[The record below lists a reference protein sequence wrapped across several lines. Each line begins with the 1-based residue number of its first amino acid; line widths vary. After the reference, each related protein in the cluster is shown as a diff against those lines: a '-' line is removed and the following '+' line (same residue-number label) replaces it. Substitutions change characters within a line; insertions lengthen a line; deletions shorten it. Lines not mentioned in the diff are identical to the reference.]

1 VIGEISMH
9 VARPAFRLAART
21 MSYLSN
27 QPTPEQV
34 ERHAEYAEMLR
45 IKRGFEFRY
54 CPANRHYAWKSGS
67 DCFSEESLV
76 RGYLNLSHYLDDH
89 GRQP

>member
-1 VIGEISMH
+1 MSRSEF
-9 VARPAFRLAART
+9 ALAART
-21 MSYLSN
+21 ASYLSN

-45 IKRGFEFRY
+45 IETGFEFVY
-54 CPANRHYAWKSGS
+54 CPANRHYAWKDGH

-76 RGYLNLSHYLDDH
+76 RGYLNRS
-89 GRQP
+89 R

>member
-1 VIGEISMH
+1 MIGDALH
-9 VARPAFRLAART
+9 ARHAFRVAART
-21 MSYLSN
+21 TSYLSN

-34 ERHAEYAEMLR
+34 ERYAEYAEMLR
-45 IKRGFEFRY
+45 IERGFEFRY
-54 CPANRHYAWKSGS
+54 CPANRHYAWKDGS

-76 RGYLNLSHYLDDH
+76 CGYLNLSHYLDDH